1 MRCRAFNLFLPWL
14 LLSASATALADDG
27 CRQYGNADT
36 TLTGRLASREYYGPP
51 GYGENPA
58 TDRRERQV
66 VLMLDKPLCVER
78 SADGYDEAERG
89 QVSVTMVP
97 TGVEIQLGT
106 YLNRHVRV
114 QGKLFHAFTRHHH
127 TPLLLELER
136 EPTLIPEF

>member
-1 MRCRAFNLFLPWL
+1 MPCRAFNLFLPSL
-14 LLSASATALADDG
+14 VLCASATASADDG
-27 CRQYGNADT
+27 CRQYGNTDT

-51 GYGENPA
+51 GFGEHPA

-89 QVSVTMVP
+89 QISVTMVP
-97 TGVEIQLGT
+97 MGAELQLST

-114 QGKLFHAFTRHHH
+114 QGKLFHASTGHHH
-127 TPLLLELER
+127 TPLLLELEQ